1 MKARLMFKAFLLFV
15 LIGAIT
21 STAQAGGQ
29 QDFGDYVVH
38 YNALSTDFLS
48 PEVARNYGITRSRNR
63 ALINISI
70 LKKSLGVGTE
80 PQLAEVDGKAVN
92 LRGQSRALD
101 FREVRDGS
109 AIYYLS
115 ETGINDGETLDFTIN
130 ATPAGGSPLTVR
142 FRQEFF
148 TR

>member
-15 LIGAIT
+15 LIGTIAG
-21 STAQAGGQ
+21 TAQAGGQ

-80 PQLAEVDGKAVN
+80 PQLAEVNGKAVN

-130 ATPAGGSPLTVR
+130 ATPAGGNPLTVR